1 MASMVNEEI
10 EYQTSE
16 HAEEEEEEVER
27 DQQDEELEE
36 ANSHIEG
43 KLITSKQIEQF
54 QFIDLNLIS
63 QIQEAEEVENGDAS
77 VGNDESKADSEPEND
92 KNDSD
97 EEEFAGFDED
107 EIKVT
112 SKKRQ
117 VER

>member
-16 HAEEEEEEVER
+16 HAEEEEEEIER

-54 QFIDLNLIS
+54 
-63 QIQEAEEVENGDAS
+63 
-77 VGNDESKADSEPEND
+77 
-92 KNDSD
+92 
-97 EEEFAGFDED
+97 
-107 EIKVT
+107 
-112 SKKRQ
+112 
-117 VER
+117 